1 MDKLI
6 ILDGVFEPAEVAA
19 IAAFDYGDGT
29 EKWYAVGSNPVHEKI
44 LDIARDHF
52 DLSGVSGYEMWRN
65 ANNPGRHVDK
75 DEILYREEKRLVLPQ
90 CSAVYYPMVDN
101 MLGGEFYT
109 DDVRYFPRTNRL
121 VLFSP
126 GMEHGVSAYTGKRMA
141 VSINPWRQRPRGR

>member
-6 ILDGVFEPAEVAA
+6 ILDGVFEPDEIRA
-19 IAAFDYGDGT
+19 IVTFDYGEGT
-29 EKWYAVGSNPVHEKI
+29 EKWYPLGSNPVHERI
-44 LDIARDHF
+44 LDIAGTYF

-65 ANNPGRHVDK
+65 TNNPGRHVDK
-75 DEILYREEKRLVLPQ
+75 DEILYREEKRLVTPE
-90 CSAVYYPMVDN
+90 CSVVYYPIVEN

-109 DDVRYFPRTNRL
+109 DDVRYFPKANRL

-126 GMEHGVSAYTGKRMA
+126 GIEHGVSAYTGKRMA